1 MQQFILVSLEGN
13 IGSGKSTLLKELMER
28 FKDNQAITF
37 LPEPIDEWNQIR
49 DREGVT
55 ILEKY
60 YTNMPKYSFAFQMMA
75 YISRLAC
82 LRELTRTF
90 KGRVIIM
97 ERSIFTDCHVFAK
110 MLYDEGRMEDIE
122 YAIYLRW
129 FHEFIRDMPPL
140 YNFYIRCE
148 PLVAQ
153 KRVAIR
159 SRSGEET
166 ISLAYLQNCHDYHE
180 AWLMKGNDTSDR
192 TDPQMVFDGNIDFN
206 EQPLILKDWIRQI
219 EDFLESLV
227 PSEIIK

>member
-1 MQQFILVSLEGN
+1 MQNFILVSLEGN
-13 IGSGKSTLLKELMER
+13 IGSGKSTLLKELMVR
-28 FKDNQAITF
+28 FKDDPAITF

-60 YTNMPKYSFAFQMMA
+60 YKNMPKYSFAFQMMA

-110 MLYDEGRMEDIE
+110 MLYDEGTMEDIE
-122 YAIYLRW
+122 YSIYLRW

-140 YNFYIRCE
+140 YNFYIQCE
-148 PLVAQ
+148 PAVAQ

-166 ISLAYLQNCHDYHE
+166 ISLAYLQNCHASHE
-180 AWLMKGNDTSDR
+180 AWLMKNTGDDH
-192 TDPQMVFDGNIDFN
+192 TDPPQLVFDGNVDFN
-206 EQPLILKDWIRQI
+206 EQPSVLKDWIRQI
-219 EDFLESLV
+219 EDFLKLHM
-227 PSEIIK
+227 